1 VTRLDQRQGFL
12 VSTVVHLVVLTALWS
27 KPPSVPR
34 PRIPL
39 PEPEVPRVSQRVFL
53 PPPAV
58 LRQLRQAPPPTPPPR
73 PQPTPPPEPAKK
85 DRMSIGPPSEQRQK
99 GPLLLRR
106 EDDLTKTAKG
116 LPDAVPSA
124 QPPAPP
130 ATPSPAAT
138 ARPESDTTGQT
149 GRPGLVLPPSLSG
162 RTPAGEGGGSPR
174 PSASAPSI
182 ASSLRNLDRR
192 LQTEGTRGV
201 PTGSTVQQIGAF
213 AFDPEGADFT
223 LWIQHL
229 KTEVYRN
236 WILPTPALW
245 GQRGHVDL
253 EFTVERDGT
262 LKDVKML
269 KSSGTPALD
278 RAAQNAL
285 LGSRPLPLP
294 SDFAPDRLQIQVT
307 FFYNEGPQGS

>member
-27 KPPSVPR
+27 KPPSAPR
-34 PRIPL
+34 PPIPL
-39 PEPEVPRVSQRVFL
+39 PQPEEPRVSQRVFL

-58 LRQLRQAPPPTPPPR
+58 LRQLVPAPPPTPPPR
-73 PQPTPPPEPAKK
+73 PLPTPPPEPAKK
-85 DRMSIGPPSEQRQK
+85 NRMSIGPPSEQRPK
-99 GPLLLRR
+99 GPLMLRR
-106 EDDLTKTAKG
+106 EDDLTQTAKG
-116 LPDAVPSA
+116 RPDAVPSA
-124 QPPAPP
+124 QPA
-130 ATPSPAAT
+130 APAASPT
-138 ARPESDTTGQT
+138 PAAAAAPDSEAGRP
-149 GRPGLVLPPSLSG
+149 GRPGLVLPPSLAG
-162 RTPAGEGGGSPR
+162 RTPAGEGGASPR

-201 PTGSTVQQIGAF
+201 PSGSTVQQIGAF